1 MPPAKPSLIGLSRA
15 EIADRLGEIGVAPAQ
30 RKMRTQQLWHWMYFR
45 GAKSFAEMTNVS
57 KDMRAELEQHFTVD
71 RPEVVAEQ
79 ISSDGT
85 RKWLLR
91 LPSGDNVERPHEV
104 ECVYIP
110 ETDRGTLCVSSQV
123 GCTLNCSFCH
133 TGTQRLVRNLT
144 AGEIAGQVMVARD
157 RLNDWADR
165 ENGSRLVT
173 NVVMMGMGEPL
184 YNFDAVRDAL
194 AIVSDN
200 EGIGI
205 SRRRITLSTSGVV
218 PNIVRAGE
226 EIGVM
231 LAISLHAVRDELRN
245 ELVPLNRKY
254 PIAELLQACRDYPG
268 ASNARRIT
276 FEYVML
282 KDVNDSLD
290 DAKLLVKMLKG
301 IPAKINLIPFNPWP
315 GTRYECSDWE
325 QNRKVLRIHLQCRL
339 FLAGAHAARPR
350 HPRRL
355 RPAQVGDRKALRA
368 RAPGAARH
376 GDDGLMAYE
385 TRTSCSSVI
394 ARAKRRSNPASL
406 CGGTAR
412 IASLRSHRRN
422 GRVTAMALIGR
433 LIVIFFAFLAA
444 CLVAGMIVVGA
455 VLYPEIHRPRRR
467 ADRSAARSTSCSA
480 SASSSFPA
488 SRCCRR

>member
-1 MPPAKPSLIGLSRA
+1 MQTNIETPGASAPLEKVALETYVPPAKPSLVGLSRA
-15 EIADRLGEIGVAPAQ
+15 ELAQQLGAIGVAPAQ
-30 RKMRTQQLWHWMYFR
+30 RKMRVQQLWHWIYFR
-45 GAKSFAEMTNVS
+45 GAQQFDEMTSIS
-57 KDMRAELEQHFTVD
+57 KEMRNQLEQHFTVA
-71 RPEVVAEQ
+71 RPEVAAEQ
-79 ISSDGT
+79 VSNDGT

-91 LPSGDNVERPHEV
+91 LPSGDKLEKAHDV

-144 AGEIAGQVMVARD
+144 AGEIVGQIMVARD

-165 ENGSRLVT
+165 DTPSGGRLVT

-194 AIVSDN
+194 LIVSDN

-218 PNIVRAGE
+218 PNIIRTGE

-268 ASNARRIT
+268 SSNARRIT

-282 KDVNDSLD
+282 KGVNDSLD
-290 DAKLLVKMLKG
+290 DAKLLVKLLKG

-315 GTRYECSDWE
+315 GTVYECSDWE
-325 QNRKVLRIHLQCRL
+325 QIEKFSEYIFNAGYSSPVRTPRGRDI
-339 FLAGAHAARPR
+339 LAACGQLKSETEKLSVRER
-350 HPRRL
+350 
-355 RPAQVGDRKALRA
+355 QALRA
-368 RAPGAARH
+368 
-376 GDDGLMAYE
+376 MAM
-385 TRTSCSSVI
+385 T
-394 ARAKRRSNPASL
+394 
-406 CGGTAR
+406 
-412 IASLRSHRRN
+412 
-422 GRVTAMALIGR
+422 
-433 LIVIFFAFLAA
+433 
-444 CLVAGMIVVGA
+444 
-455 VLYPEIHRPRRR
+455 
-467 ADRSAARSTSCSA
+467 D
-480 SASSSFPA
+480 
-488 SRCCRR
+488 

>member
-1 MPPAKPSLIGLSRA
+1 MQPTTEPRDAILVEKTPLETYVPPAKPSLIGLSRI
-15 EIADRLGEIGVAPAQ
+15 ELADRLGEIGVAPAQ
-30 RKMRTQQLWHWMYFR
+30 RKMRVQQLWHWMYFR
-45 GAKSFAEMTNVS
+45 GAQSFDDMTSVS
-57 KDMRAELEQHFTVD
+57 KGIRAELAQHFTVD

-79 ISSDGT
+79 ISNDGT

-91 LPSGDNVERPHEV
+91 LPSGDNVEKAHEV

-144 AGEIAGQVMVARD
+144 AGEIVGQIMVARD

-165 ENGSRLVT
+165 EDGTRRVT

-194 AIVSDN
+194 LIVGDN

-254 PIAELLQACRDYPG
+254 PIKELLQACRDYPG

-282 KDVNDSLD
+282 KGVNDSLD
-290 DAKLLVKMLKG
+290 DAKLLVKLLKG
-301 IPAKINLIPFNPWP
+301 IHAKINLIPFNPWP
-315 GTRYECSDWE
+315 GTAYECSDWDQIE
-325 QNRKVLRIHLQCRL
+325 KFSEYIFNAGYSSPVRTPRGRDI
-339 FLAGAHAARPR
+339 LAACGQLKSETEKLSARER
-350 HPRRL
+350 
-355 RPAQVGDRKALRA
+355 QALRA
-368 RAPGAARH
+368 
-376 GDDGLMAYE
+376 MAM
-385 TRTSCSSVI
+385 T
-394 ARAKRRSNPASL
+394 
-406 CGGTAR
+406 
-412 IASLRSHRRN
+412 
-422 GRVTAMALIGR
+422 
-433 LIVIFFAFLAA
+433 
-444 CLVAGMIVVGA
+444 
-455 VLYPEIHRPRRR
+455 
-467 ADRSAARSTSCSA
+467 D
-480 SASSSFPA
+480 
-488 SRCCRR
+488 